1 MLYLPKFTFDVCKV
15 PFHPDVAE
23 VEQGQGEFYQCT
35 AHLDG
40 GMAGFRIDTSG
51 VSHTDGEVY
60 IPHHFEKTTG
70 GISEIFIGL

>member
-1 MLYLPKFTFDVCKV
+1 MNVVFAQLAFDVCKV

-23 VEQGQGEFYQCT
+23 VKQGQGEFYQCT

-60 IPHHFEKTTG
+60 ITSEKITG

>member
-1 MLYLPKFTFDVCKV
+1 MDNTTAQMNVVFAQLAFDVCKV

-40 GMAGFRIDTSG
+40 GMAGFGSTL
-51 VSHTDGEVY
+51 
-60 IPHHFEKTTG
+60 PA
-70 GISEIFIGL
+70 